1 MGDSRRQAMT
11 SPAMMT
17 LPIAEQRVVLQ
28 DFHWQAFESFLSA
41 LGEHRSA
48 RLAYDRG
55 MLEIMSPL
63 RRHESAKRL
72 IGRLIET
79 WVAERGINV
88 ASMGSLTL
96 KREDLSRAVEP
107 DECYYIQNELRIR
120 SKEDIDLAQD
130 PPPDLV
136 LEIDITSP
144 SLLRLPIYEAL
155 GVPEVWRYDGRQLHV
170 YILQSGIYASQNQ
183 SQVLPLFPV
192 SLVPEFLEEARTL
205 GETAMLQRFRALIKD
220 QNKIN

>member
-1 MGDSRRQAMT
+1 MT
-11 SPAMMT
+11 SPAILT

-28 DFHWQAFESFLSA
+28 DLNWQAFESFLLA

-48 RLAYDRG
+48 RLAYDQG
-55 MLEIMSPL
+55 VLEIMSPL

-79 WVAERGINV
+79 WVAERSINV

-107 DECYYIQNELRIR
+107 DECYYVQNEPRIR
-120 SKEDIDLAQD
+120 SKENIDLAQD

-144 SLLRLPIYEAL
+144 SLLRLPIYATL
-155 GVPEVWRYDGRQLHV
+155 GVPEVWRYDGRTLHV
-170 YILQSGIYASQNQ
+170 YSLQSGSYVTQSQ
-183 SQVLPLFPV
+183 SQVLPLFPI
-192 SLVPEFLEEARTL
+192 SLVPELLEVPKTL
-205 GETAMLQRFRALIKD
+205 GETAMLQRFSAFVKD
-220 QNKIN
+220 MNEIN

>member
-1 MGDSRRQAMT
+1 MMT
-11 SPAMMT
+11 SPAMLT
-17 LPIAEQRVVLQ
+17 LPIAEQRVVLH
-28 DFHWQAFESFLSA
+28 DLNWQAFESFLLA

-55 MLEIMSPL
+55 VLEIMSPL
-63 RRHESAKRL
+63 RRHESAKSI

-107 DECYYIQNELRIR
+107 DECYYIQNEPRIR
-120 SKEDIDLAQD
+120 SQEDIDLEQD

-144 SLLRLPIYEAL
+144 SLLRLPIYATL
-155 GVPEVWRYDGRQLHV
+155 GVPEVWRYDGRKLHV
-170 YILQSGIYASQNQ
+170 YSLQSDRYVAQSQ
-183 SQVLPLFPV
+183 SQVLPLFPI
-192 SLVPEFLEEARTL
+192 SLVPELLEEARTL
-205 GETAMLQRFRALIKD
+205 GETAMHQRFSALIKD
-220 QNKIN
+220 QKEIN

>member
-1 MGDSRRQAMT
+1 MT

-17 LPIAEQRVVLQ
+17 LPIAEQRVVLH
-28 DFHWQAFESFLSA
+28 DLDWQAFESFLLA

-48 RLAYDRG
+48 RLAYDQG
-55 MLEIMSPL
+55 VLEIMSPL
-63 RRHESAKRL
+63 RRHESAKCL

-107 DECYYIQNELRIR
+107 DECYYIQNEPKIR

-136 LEIDITSP
+136 LEIDITSL

-155 GVPEVWRYDGRQLHV
+155 GVPEVWRYDGRKLHV
-170 YILQSGIYASQNQ
+170 YSLQSDRYVAQSQSQ
-183 SQVLPLFPV
+183 SQVLPLFPI
-192 SLVPEFLEEARTL
+192 SLVPELLEEAKTL
-205 GETAMLQRFRALIKD
+205 GETAMLRRFSVFIK
-220 QNKIN
+220 QL

>member
-1 MGDSRRQAMT
+1 ML
-11 SPAMMT
+11 T
-17 LPIAEQRVVLQ
+17 LPIAEQRVVL
-28 DFHWQAFESFLSA
+28 HELNWQAFESFLLA
-41 LGEHRSA
+41 LGEQRSA

-55 MLEIMSPL
+55 VLEIMSPL

-79 WVAERGINV
+79 WVAELGINV

-107 DECYYIQNELRIR
+107 DECYYIQNEPRIR
-120 SKEDIDLAQD
+120 SREDIDLAQD

-155 GVPEVWRYDGRQLHV
+155 GVPEVWRYDGRELHL
-170 YILQSGIYASQNQ
+170 YSLQSGIYLS
-183 SQVLPLFPV
+183 
-192 SLVPEFLEEARTL
+192 
-205 GETAMLQRFRALIKD
+205 
-220 QNKIN
+220 

>member
-1 MGDSRRQAMT
+1 MGDSRRQMMT
-11 SPAMMT
+11 SPAVLT
-17 LPIAEQRVVLQ
+17 LPIAEQRVVL
-28 DFHWQAFESFLSA
+28 HELNWQAFESFLLA

-48 RLAYDRG
+48 RLAYNRG
-55 MLEIMSPL
+55 VLEIMSPL

-88 ASMGSLTL
+88 ASMGSITL

-107 DECYYIQNELRIR
+107 DECYYIQNEQIIR
-120 SKEDIDLAQD
+120 GRADIDLAQD

-144 SLLRLPIYEAL
+144 SLIRLPIYEAL
-155 GVPEVWRYDGRQLHV
+155 GVPEVWHYDGQELHLYSLHSES
-170 YILQSGIYASQNQ
+170 YISQDQSK
-183 SQVLPLFPV
+183 VLFMFPV
-192 SLVPEFLEEARTL
+192 CFVPELLEEAKTL
-205 GETAMLQRFRALIKD
+205 GETAMVRSFSALIK
-220 QNKIN
+220 QL

>member
-1 MGDSRRQAMT
+1 MMT
-11 SPAMMT
+11 SPAMLT
-17 LPIAEQRVVLQ
+17 LPIAEQRVILH
-28 DFHWQAFESFLSA
+28 DLNWQAFESFLSA

-48 RLAYDRG
+48 RLAYDQG
-55 MLEIMSPL
+55 VLEIMSPL
-63 RRHESAKRL
+63 RRHESAKSI

-96 KREDLSRAVEP
+96 KRKDLSRAVEP
-107 DECYYIQNELRIR
+107 DECYYIQNESRIR
-120 SKEDIDLAQD
+120 SREDIDLAQD

-155 GVPEVWRYDGRQLHV
+155 GVTEVWRYDGRKLHL
-170 YILQSGIYASQNQ
+170 YSLQSGIYVSQNQ
-183 SQVLPLFPV
+183 SQVLPLFPIN
-192 SLVPEFLEEARTL
+192 LVPEFLEEAKTL
-205 GETAMLQRFRALIKD
+205 GETAMLQRFSALVKD
-220 QNKIN
+220 QNEIN

>member
-1 MGDSRRQAMT
+1 MT
-11 SPAMMT
+11 SPAILT
-17 LPIAEQRVVLQ
+17 LPIAEQRVVLH
-28 DFHWQAFESFLSA
+28 DLNWQAFESFLLA

-48 RLAYDRG
+48 RLAYDQG
-55 MLEIMSPL
+55 VLEIMSPL

-107 DECYYIQNELRIR
+107 DECYYIQNEPRIR

-144 SLLRLPIYEAL
+144 SLLRLPIYAAL
-155 GVPEVWRYDGRQLHV
+155 GVPEVWRYDGRELHL
-170 YILQSGIYASQNQ
+170 YSLQSGNYVSQNQ
-183 SQVLPLFPV
+183 SQVLTLFPI
-192 SLVPEFLEEARTL
+192 SLVRELLEEARTL
-205 GETAMLQRFRALIKD
+205 GETAMLRRFSAFVKE
-220 QNKIN
+220 QHGIN

>member
-1 MGDSRRQAMT
+1 MMT
-11 SPAMMT
+11 STSVLT
-17 LPIAEQRVVLQ
+17 LPIAEQRVVLH
-28 DFHWQAFESFLSA
+28 DLNWQAFESFLLA
-41 LGEHRSA
+41 LGDHRSA

-55 MLEIMSPL
+55 VLEIMGPL
-63 RRHESAKRL
+63 RRHESAKCL

-107 DECYYIQNELRIR
+107 DECYYIQNELIIR
-120 SKEDIDLAQD
+120 ARADIDLSQD

-144 SLLRLPIYEAL
+144 SLLRLLIYEAL
-155 GVPEVWRYDGRQLHV
+155 GVTEVWRYDGRELHP
-170 YILQSGIYASQNQ
+170 YSLQSGIYLSQKQ
-183 SQVLPLFPV
+183 SQVLPLFPI
-192 SLVPEFLEEARTL
+192 SLVPGLLEEAKTL
-205 GETAMLQRFRALIKD
+205 GETAMLRRFSVFIK
-220 QNKIN
+220 QL

>member
-1 MGDSRRQAMT
+1 MT
-11 SPAMMT
+11 SPAIMT
-17 LPIAEQRVVLQ
+17 LPIAEQRVVLPELN
-28 DFHWQAFESFLSA
+28 WQAFESFLSA

-48 RLAYDRG
+48 RLAYDQG
-55 MLEIMSPL
+55 VLEIMSPL

-107 DECYYIQNELRIR
+107 DECYYIQNEPKIR
-120 SKEDIDLAQD
+120 SSEEIDLAKD

-155 GVPEVWRYDGRQLHV
+155 GVPEVWRYDGRELHL
-170 YILQSGIYASQNQ
+170 YSLQSDRYVAQSQ
-183 SQVLPLFPV
+183 SQVLHSFPI
-192 SLVPEFLEEARTL
+192 SLIPELLEEAKTL
-205 GETAMLQRFRALIKD
+205 GETAMLRRFSAFIKD
-220 QNKIN
+220 RNKIN

>member
-1 MGDSRRQAMT
+1 MT
-11 SPAMMT
+11 SPAMLT
-17 LPIAEQRVVLQ
+17 LPIAEQRVVL
-28 DFHWQAFESFLSA
+28 HELNWQAFESFLLA
-41 LGEHRSA
+41 LGEQRSA

-55 MLEIMSPL
+55 VLEIMSPL

-79 WVAERGINV
+79 WVTELGINV

-96 KREDLSRAVEP
+96 KREDLSRVVEP
-107 DECYYIQNELRIR
+107 DECYYIQNEPRIR
-120 SKEDIDLAQD
+120 NREDIDLAQE

-155 GVPEVWRYDGRQLHV
+155 GVPEVWRYDGRELHL
-170 YILQSGIYASQNQ
+170 YSLQAGIYLSQEQ
-183 SQVLPLFPV
+183 SQVLPLFPI
-192 SLVPEFLEEARTL
+192 SLVPGLLEEAKTL
-205 GETAMLQRFRALIKD
+205 GETAMLRRFSVFVKD
-220 QNKIN
+220 QNEIN

>member
-1 MGDSRRQAMT
+1 MMT

-17 LPIAEQRVVLQ
+17 LPIAEQRVVLH
-28 DFHWQAFESFLSA
+28 DLNWQAFESFLSA

-55 MLEIMSPL
+55 ELEIMSPL

-107 DECYYIQNELRIR
+107 DECYYIQHEPEIR
-120 SKEDIDLAQD
+120 GREDIDLMQD

-144 SLLRLPIYEAL
+144 SLLRLLIYEAL
-155 GVPEVWRYDGRQLHV
+155 GVPEVWRYDGRELHL
-170 YILQSGIYASQNQ
+170 YSLQSGIYVPQNQ
-183 SQVLPLFPV
+183 SQVLPLFPI
-192 SLVPEFLEEARTL
+192 SLVPELLEEARTS
-205 GETAMLQRFRALIKD
+205 GETAMLQRFSTSVKD
-220 QNKIN
+220 RNEI